1 MFLASA
7 SAADAASPA
16 AKSTAE
22 TTPPNVVMILSDDQ
36 AWTDF
41 GFMGHPEIRTPHLDR
56 LAARSAV
63 FPRGYVPS
71 SLCRPSLA
79 TLISGQYPHQHG
91 ITGNDPPRGVDR
103 NEMLRFIEKAPVLP
117 KLLAS
122 RGYVS
127 HQSGKWWEGSPSLA
141 GFTAGMTHGDPSRG
155 GRHGDLGL
163 KIGREGMQ
171 PIFDFIDEA
180 DDKPFFVWYAPFLPH
195 TPHNPPERLLEHY
208 RQDGRPEDL
217 AKYYAMCEW
226 FDETCGQLLG
236 HLEEKKLTD
245 NTLVVFV
252 TDNGWIQ
259 RTSDSAV
266 PEGWKFRFAPRSKRS
281 PNEGGVRTPIMLSW
295 PGHIP
300 PGTHDLPVSSIDLVP
315 TVLEAAGVDA
325 PDSMPGESLL
335 GVASGTEQRGP
346 QTVFGE
352 IFAHDLADLDS
363 PAASLQ
369 YRWCVTP
376 RWKLILPAG
385 PGESAELYDLT
396 SDPHELASVSSLYPE
411 IVRQLTG
418 RIDAWW
424 NPATAAGQ

>member
-1 MFLASA
+1 MHRAISTGLTLLALCSGSMFLASA

-163 KIGREGMQ
+163 KIGRDVQHM
-171 PIFDFIDEA
+171 
-180 DDKPFFVWYAPFLPH
+180 
-195 TPHNPPERLLEHY
+195 
-208 RQDGRPEDL
+208 
-217 AKYYAMCEW
+217 
-226 FDETCGQLLG
+226 
-236 HLEEKKLTD
+236 
-245 NTLVVFV
+245 VV
-252 TDNGWIQ
+252 
-259 RTSDSAV
+259 
-266 PEGWKFRFAPRSKRS
+266 PYE
-281 PNEGGVRTPIMLSW
+281 
-295 PGHIP
+295 
-300 PGTHDLPVSSIDLVP
+300 
-315 TVLEAAGVDA
+315 
-325 PDSMPGESLL
+325 
-335 GVASGTEQRGP
+335 
-346 QTVFGE
+346 
-352 IFAHDLADLDS
+352 
-363 PAASLQ
+363 
-369 YRWCVTP
+369 
-376 RWKLILPAG
+376 
-385 PGESAELYDLT
+385 
-396 SDPHELASVSSLYPE
+396 
-411 IVRQLTG
+411 
-418 RIDAWW
+418 
-424 NPATAAGQ
+424 